1 MNPHVTAILL
11 TADRQAF
18 TDRAVKCFLAQTY
31 ENKRLLILDSGN
43 GFYPAGHDGNNFG
56 GKSPMQYIRD
66 ARCIGQ
72 SVGRLRNWANAEA
85 SKMHTEVLMH
95 WDSDDWSAPTRM
107 EEQVRFLID
116 SKADMVGYNE
126 MLFWDTLKCS
136 ILVDPSKRGPNG
148 EGCLGTVESIG
159 EAWRYRSTHPHDILG
174 TSLCYWREVW
184 ERRLFADTSQGEDER
199 FVRGLNCAA
208 QSSIAY
214 DNLMPGLIPEPRP
227 LMVAT
232 IHGGNTSKAYQE
244 VGQHPQHWTR
254 EEQFDSRL
262 REICAL

>member
-31 ENKRLLILDSGN
+31 EPKSLFVYDTGSVLWDDTFPLDEAIEQVSAQGSKSSI
-43 GFYPAGHDGNNFG
+43 
-56 GKSPMQYIRD
+56 GK
-66 ARCIGQ
+66 
-72 SVGRLRNWANAEA
+72 LRNLAIEEASECVYGANA
-85 SKMHTEVLMH
+85 KIIMHF
-95 WDSDDWSAPTRM
+95 DSDDWSAPTRM
-107 EEQVRFLID
+107 EEQVRFLVD
-116 SKADMVGYNE
+116 SKADCVGYNE

-159 EAWRYRSTHPHDILG
+159 EAWHYRSTHPHDILG

-184 ERRLFADTSQGEDER
+184 ERRAFADTSQGEDER
-199 FVRGLNCAA
+199 FVRGLNCGA
-208 QSSIAY
+208 QSAIY
-214 DNLMPGLIPEPRP
+214 KLDWGIQ
-227 LMVAT
+227 MVAT

-254 EEQFDSRL
+254 EAQWDACL
-262 REICAL
+262 RDLMVLT

>member
-31 ENKRLLILDSGN
+31 ENKSLLVYDNPAVKGYMPSDVCFSGKPMSLWCRGFSNPALPRPTIGASRNAANRLAAQDFPST
-43 GFYPAGHDGNNFG
+43 
-56 GKSPMQYIRD
+56 K
-66 ARCIGQ
+66 
-72 SVGRLRNWANAEA
+72 
-85 SKMHTEVLMH
+85 VLMH
-95 WDSDDWSAPTRM
+95 WDSDEWCAPTRM
-107 EEQVRFLID
+107 EEQVRYLID
-116 SKADMVGYNE
+116 SKADVVGYNE
-126 MLFWDTLKCS
+126 CLFWKVPERLTDRYETY
-136 ILVDPSKRGPNG
+136 
-148 EGCLGTVESIG
+148 G

-184 ERRLFADTSQGEDER
+184 ERRPFADTSQGEDER

-208 QSSIAY
+208 QSAI
-214 DNLMPGLIPEPRP
+214 PGHPGRSLSQMDFERKASWTYP

-232 IHGGNTSKAYQE
+232 IHGANTSKAYQE

-254 EEQFDSRL
+254 EAQWDSRL
-262 REICAL
+262 REIMEL